1 MPTQRCTPHDRT
13 TPPVVSSCPL
23 SSTMWKNVIV
33 SNASV
38 PWKVSHLTQ
47 SLCLLF
53 KCFTTTGAL
62 LWSYHVQTLQFR
74 DSEMVSLTYG
84 PIRCGWMLIGTDQL
98 CFDQISRVR
107 SDCFPSFFSNSGAG
121 EFSGGWHSFI
131 QSLYACHTHC
141 NILCWNCSTQSDK
154 TSTSE

>member
-84 PIRCGWMLIGTDQL
+84 PIRCGWMLI

-107 SDCFPSFFSNSGAG
+107 SDCFSFLFPTLESSVVVDILLFKA
-121 EFSGGWHSFI
+121 FMPVT
-131 QSLYACHTHC
+131 LTATYYAETVQPKV
-141 NILCWNCSTQSDK
+141 IK